1 MLVHRRVTWFIY
13 YEVTRSITTPYW
25 MGCYYYSPLNG
36 MLVCHRVFWFLLLP
50 PSWDDSLSQSY
61 LVQLYTLK
69 CLTVFVLPLV
79 GMLVHHRVTWF
90 IYYEVTG
97 SISTPPGWDV
107 SPSQG
112 DQQHYAYWYLFV
124 HLGEER
130 QCEANVSA

>member
-1 MLVHRRVTWFIY
+1 MTWFIY
-13 YEVTRSITTPYW
+13 YEVTRVLLHPIGQDTSPSKGDLVCMLNYEVTRSITTPYW

-50 PSWDDSLSQSY
+50 PAWYDSLSQSY

-69 CLTVFVLPLV
+69 SLTVFVLPLV

-97 SISTPPGWDV
+97 SISTPPGWDA
-107 SPSQG
+107 SP
-112 DQQHYAYWYLFV
+112 
-124 HLGEER
+124 
-130 QCEANVSA
+130 